1 MGNCSSGLTAVV
13 FESQSFLTAAVGTMK
28 KFFNKTVMDYKFRKA
43 GEGHR
48 LDEEKK
54 PRPQPPVVAV
64 GRPASSQ
71 SSATAGQ
78 AAIARLEGGGGGGG
92 GRVRSLEGPRA
103 RHSPKT
109 TPQNA
114 RDPQSPSSGVR

>member
-1 MGNCSSGLTAVV
+1 
-13 FESQSFLTAAVGTMK
+13 MK

-54 PRPQPPVVAV
+54 PRPQPPAAAV

-78 AAIARLEGGGGGGG
+78 AAIARLEGGGGK
-92 GRVRSLEGPRA
+92 VRSSEGPRA

-109 TPQNA
+109 TPHNA
-114 RDPQSPSSGVR
+114 GDPQSPSSEVR